1 MLWCYKY
8 CFRGLNMQL
17 KHLKSILIVALTLV
31 IGMCGLGVE
40 EAFAAYD
47 RPYYIEVDLT
57 NQIVTIYNTKDNTIA
72 RQMLCSAG
80 ENDSTP
86 EGTYYLPAKK
96 YSDERTKWYFFNGFN
111 VYAQYATRINGPY
124 LFHSIPFNGK
134 SDDRMSATSAAEFGH
149 PASHGCI
156 RLRVEDAKFI
166 AKECLRGT
174 RVKIFK
180 SGKKDENLRQMLYIS
195 TYTQDEMTYPEFMGI
210 SDDSLGLGSTGSEV
224 IDLQLRLKDLGYYDG
239 GKDGK
244 YDVELV
250 TAVKNVQKDIGM
262 VQNGIASRQF
272 LDMIFTDAAPVSAGQ
287 ITLKEGRSGP
297 AVKKLQDALKQLGI
311 YTGDLDS
318 VYDVDV
324 VNAVKVLQRLCGYG
338 ADGVATPEI
347 QQLAYYEVE
356 RIAEELGTSDFQME
370 YVTEEINMARVIFE
384 KAKII
389 VRAKMDTESQNLTR
403 VGFGDSVVLLGHE
416 NGWANVVANG
426 MTGYMYT
433 KYLEPYTTE
442 NKILKYTAGDKSVV
456 LGNSLEEYISGADTE
471 KQAFR
476 AYYTSAKYAEEQEE
490 LVDYVTV
497 NTGSDNVLLNLREA
511 PDGTSSIF
519 AQIPNGT
526 SMRVLSKQ
534 DGWTRVGYAEE
545 IGYLMNDYLTFW
557 QGSADEVEDVAN
569 TSDAMISSEQATQKI
584 TAIVVNNRKD
594 SKVKIYAE
602 PDTDSEVIKRVKYD
616 TEVQVISVDEETGW
630 VEIGYKDNRGYMRDT
645 DLSFRLQA

>member
-1 MLWCYKY
+1 
-8 CFRGLNMQL
+8 MQL

-31 IGMCGLGVE
+31 IGLCGLGVE
-40 EAFAAYD
+40 AAFAAYK

-86 EGTYYLPAKK
+86 EGTYYLPSKEL
-96 YSDERTKWYFFNGFN
+96 SDERTKWYYFNAFN
-111 VYAQYATRINGPY
+111 CYAQYATRISGPY
-124 LFHSIPFNGK
+124 LFHSIPFNRK
-134 SDDRMSATSAAEFGH
+134 EDNRMNPSAAAEFGH

-166 AKECLRGT
+166 AKQCLTGT

-180 SGKKDENLRQMLYIS
+180 SGKKDENLRQLLYIS
-195 TYTQDEMTYPEFMGI
+195 TYTQEEMTYPEFMGI
-210 SDDSLGLGSTGSEV
+210 SDDALGLGSTGSQV
-224 IDLQLRLKDLGYYDG
+224 VDLQLRLKDLGYYDG

-250 TAVKNVQKDIGM
+250 SAVKNVQKDIGM
-262 VQNGIASRQF
+262 VQNGIASKQF
-272 LDMIFTDAAPVSAGQ
+272 LDMIFTNDAPVSAGQ
-287 ITLKEGRSGP
+287 ITLREGRSGP
-297 AVKKLQDALKQLGI
+297 AVKKLQTALGQLGI
-311 YTGDLDS
+311 YSGDVDS
-318 VYDVDV
+318 VYDLDV
-324 VNAVKVLQRLCGYG
+324 VNAVKILQRLCGYS

-356 RIAEELGTSDFQME
+356 RIIGELGSSDFRME
-370 YVTEEINMARVIFE
+370 YITEEINMARVNFK

-389 VRAKMDTESQNLTR
+389 VRSQMNTESQNLTR
-403 VGFGDSVVLLGHE
+403 VGDGDSVVLLGYE

-433 KYLEPYTTE
+433 KYLKPYTTE

-456 LGNSLEEYISGADTE
+456 LGNSLEEYISGAETE

-476 AYYTSAKYAEEQEE
+476 NYYASKKYTAEQEE

-497 NTGSDNVLLNLREA
+497 NTGSDSVLLNLREA
-511 PDGTSSIF
+511 PDGASSIF

-526 SMRVLSKQ
+526 SMRVLSREE
-534 DGWTRVGYAEE
+534 GWTRVGYAEE

-557 QGSADEVEDVAN
+557 QGSPDEVEDVAN
-569 TSDAMISSEQATQKI
+569 TSSAMMSSEELNQEI
-584 TAIVVNNRKD
+584 TAIVVNNRRD

-602 PDTDSEVIKRVKYD
+602 PDTDSEVLKRVSFD
-616 TEVQVISVDEETGW
+616 TVVKVISVNEETGW
-630 VEIGYKDNRGYMRDT
+630 VEIGYKDKRGYMRDT

>member
-1 MLWCYKY
+1 
-8 CFRGLNMQL
+8 MQL
-17 KHLKSILIVALTLV
+17 KFFKNILIVALTLV
-31 IGMCGLGVE
+31 IGLGCLGAE
-40 EAFAAYD
+40 DALAAYS

-57 NQIVTIYNTKDNTIA
+57 NQIVTVYNTKDNSIA
-72 RQMLCSAG
+72 RQMLCSSG

-86 EGTYYLPAKK
+86 EGTYYLPDKQ

-124 LFHSIPFNGK
+124 LFHSIPFNRK
-134 SDDRMSATSAAEFGH
+134 KDDAMSARSAAEFGH

-156 RLRVEDAKFI
+156 RLRVEDAMFI

-180 SGKKDENLRQMLYIS
+180 SGKKDETLRQLLYIS

-210 SDDSLGLGSTGSEV
+210 SADALGLGSAGSQV
-224 IDLQLRLKDLGYYDG
+224 VDLQMRLKDLGYYEG
-239 GKDGK
+239 EQDGK
-244 YDVELV
+244 YDVDLV
-250 TAVKNVQKDIGM
+250 TAVKKVQKDIGM
-262 VQNGIASRQF
+262 VQSGIATKQF
-272 LDMIFTDAAPVSAGQ
+272 VDMIYSNDAPVSAGQ
-287 ITLKEGRSGP
+287 VTLKEGSSGP
-297 AVKKLQDALKQLGI
+297 VVKKLQEALKQLGI
-311 YTGDLDS
+311 YGGDLDS

-324 VNAVKVLQRLCGYG
+324 VNAVKMLQHLCGYD
-338 ADGVATPEI
+338 ADGIATPEI
-347 QQLAYYEVE
+347 QQLAYYEVN
-356 RIAEELGTSDFQME
+356 RIAEELGTSDFQTE
-370 YVTEEINMARVIFE
+370 YVTEEVNMARVIFE
-384 KAKII
+384 KSKII

-403 VGFGDSVVLLGHE
+403 VGLNDTVVLLGHE

-442 NKILKYTAGDKSVV
+442 NKVLKYTAGEKNVI
-456 LGNSLEEYISGADTE
+456 LGNSLEEYISGASNE
-471 KQAFR
+471 KEAFL
-476 AYYTSAKYAEEQEE
+476 AYYASEQFAAGQEE

-497 NTGSDNVLLNLREA
+497 NTGSDSVMLNLREA

-534 DGWTRVGYAEE
+534 EGWTRVGYAEE

-569 TSDAMISSEQATQKI
+569 TSGAMMSSEQATQEI
-584 TAIVVNNRKD
+584 TAIVVNNRRD

-602 PDTDSEVIKRVKYD
+602 PDEKSEVLKRVSYD
-616 TEVQVISVDEETGW
+616 TEVQVIRVDEETGW

>member
-1 MLWCYKY
+1 
-8 CFRGLNMQL
+8 MQL
-17 KHLKSILIVALTLV
+17 KFLQRILVVALMLV
-31 IGMCGLGVE
+31 MGLCGLGVE
-40 EAFAAYD
+40 NALAAYD

-57 NQIVTIYNTKDNTIA
+57 NQIVTIYNTKDNSIA
-72 RQMLCSAG
+72 RQMLCSSG

-134 SDDRMSATSAAEFGH
+134 SDDRMSATAASEFGH

-174 RVKIFK
+174 RVKIYK
-180 SGKKDENLRQMLYIS
+180 SGKKDENLRQLLYVS

-210 SDDSLGLGSTGSEV
+210 SDDALGLGSTGSQV
-224 IDLQLRLKDLGYYDG
+224 VDLQLRLKDLGYYDG

-244 YDVELV
+244 YDIEMV

-262 VQNGIASRQF
+262 VQNGIATKQF
-272 LDMIFTDAAPVSAGQ
+272 MDMIFSNDAPVSAGQ
-287 ITLKEGRSGP
+287 VTLKEGGSGP
-297 AVKKLQDALKQLGI
+297 AVKKLQQALGQLGI
-311 YTGDLDS
+311 YTGDMDS

-324 VNAVKVLQRLCGYG
+324 VNAVKMLQRLCGYSTN
-338 ADGVATPEI
+338 GVATPEI
-347 QQLAYYEVE
+347 QHLAYYEVD
-356 RIAEELGTSDFQME
+356 RIAEELGTSDYQLEFI
-370 YVTEEINMARVIFE
+370 TEEINMARVTFE
-384 KAKII
+384 KSKII

-403 VGFGDSVVLLGHE
+403 VGLNDSVVLLGHE

-442 NKILKYTAGDKSVV
+442 NQVLKYSAGDKSVI
-456 LGNSLEEYISGADTE
+456 LGNSLEEYISGASTE
-471 KQAFR
+471 KEAFR
-476 AYYTSAKYAEEQEE
+476 AYYASEQFAAEQEE

-497 NTGSDNVLLNLREA
+497 NTGSDSVLLNLRED
-511 PDGTSSIF
+511 PDGSSSIF

-534 DGWTRVGYAEE
+534 EGWTRVGYAEE

-569 TSDAMISSEQATQKI
+569 TGDDMISSEQATQQI

-602 PDTDSEVIKRVKYD
+602 PDTDSEVLKRVAYD
-616 TEVQVISVDEETGW
+616 TEVQVISVNEETGW
-630 VEIGYKDNRGYMRDT
+630 VEIGYKDKRGYMRDT

>member
-1 MLWCYKY
+1 
-8 CFRGLNMQL
+8 MQL
-17 KHLKSILIVALTLV
+17 KLLKRILIVALTLV
-31 IGMCGLGVE
+31 MGLCGLGVE
-40 EAFAAYD
+40 NALAAYD

-57 NQIVTIYNTKDNTIA
+57 NQIVTIYNTRDNSIA
-72 RQMLCSAG
+72 RQMLCSSG

-111 VYAQYATRINGPY
+111 VYAQYATRIYGPY

-180 SGKKDENLRQMLYIS
+180 SGKKDENLRQLLYVS

-210 SDDSLGLGSTGSEV
+210 SDDALGLGSAGFQV
-224 IDLQLRLKDLGYYDG
+224 VDLQMRLKDLGYYEG
-239 GKDGK
+239 GRDGK

-262 VQNGIASRQF
+262 VQNGIATKQF
-272 LDMIFTDAAPVSAGQ
+272 VEMIYSNDAPVSAGQ
-287 ITLKEGRSGP
+287 VTLKEGSSGP
-297 AVKKLQDALKQLGI
+297 VVKKFQEALSQLGI
-311 YTGDLDS
+311 YEGDLDS

-324 VNAVKVLQRLCGYG
+324 VNAVKMLQQLCGYS
-338 ADGVATPEI
+338 ANGVATPEI
-347 QQLAYYEVE
+347 QHLAYYEIN
-356 RIAEELGTSDFQME
+356 RIAEELGSADFQTE
-370 YVTEEINMARVIFE
+370 FVTEEINMARVTFE
-384 KAKII
+384 KSKII

-403 VGFGDSVVLLGHE
+403 VGLNDSVVLLGHE

-442 NKILKYTAGDKSVV
+442 NKVLKYTAGDKSII
-456 LGNSLEEYISGADTE
+456 LGNSLEEYISGASSE
-471 KQAFR
+471 KEAFR
-476 AYYTSAKYAEEQEE
+476 AYYASEQFAAEQEE
-490 LVDYVTV
+490 QVDYVTV
-497 NTGSDNVLLNLREA
+497 NTGSDSVLLNLREA
-511 PDGTSSIF
+511 PDSTSSIF

-569 TSDAMISSEQATQKI
+569 TGDMISSEQATQEI
-584 TAIVVNNRKD
+584 TALVVNNRKD

-602 PDTDSEVIKRVKYD
+602 PDEKSEVLKRVSYD
-616 TEVQVISVDEETGW
+616 TVVQVISVNEETGW